1 MELEWLGESTGRY
14 MALAGSGNAG
24 EARGGGGGGRQP
36 PRVSSGLCRVTF
48 LPPSPGYPLPCQVIQ
63 PFIASSLLCDPHTPT
78 EQRLPGEEG
87 RLLAFLVGVWDQLF

>member
-1 MELEWLGESTGRY
+1 MKAQGDIWPR
-14 MALAGSGNAG
+14 LAVVMWEKQA
-24 EARGGGGGGRQP
+24 GGRQP

-48 LPPSPGYPLPCQVIQ
+48 LPPSPGFPLPCQVIQ

-87 RLLAFLVGVWDQLF
+87 RLLAFLSSGRLGPIVLKIWGL